1 MSPRIFL
8 HPIVV
13 MLLSLGACSESGRGA
28 GAASD
33 TDSAGIRMVEHP
45 AGEDLPVW
53 TVSGTPTLVIGG
65 GSEEEGVQFAD
76 VVGAALLDDGSIAV
90 ADAGSHALR
99 LFAASGD
106 SMVRIGREGDGPG
119 EFRQIGAVWRLAGDS
134 LAVWDFRASRLAV
147 FSRDGV
153 LRRVVAPQPAPSG
166 SFHPMWG
173 LFADGSFV
181 LGPGMDMAGLLM
193 GGTGAKRDTV
203 PLLRYSADGRLS
215 DTLGV
220 FPGDEKHV
228 LVSSSGFNVRTLP
241 YGRRLRVALG
251 GERLYLATGDQSE
264 IVALTPAGK
273 RVMQVRERRPV
284 ARVTAAD
291 RDAHHQEQLR
301 DLAPEQAKAER
312 MRLDKLPFPTSMAP
326 YAQLLLDRGGFLWVR
341 RTASEAPGKSQ
352 EWLVLAP
359 DGRAIASV
367 RTPAGLEVLDI
378 GADALVGVGRDEM
391 DVEQVRRYV
400 LQREPARP

>member
-1 MSPRIFL
+1 MSLQPVVAAFL
-8 HPIVV
+8 V
-13 MLLSLGACSESGRGA
+13 LAACSESGSGA
-28 GAASD
+28 GAASVG
-33 TDSAGIRMVEHP
+33 DSAGIRMVEHP
-45 AGEDLPVW
+45 ASEELPAW
-53 TVSGTPTLVIGG
+53 RVSETPTLVIGG
-65 GSEEEGVQFAD
+65 GSEEAGVQFAD

-90 ADAGSHALR
+90 ADAGNHAIR

-106 SMVRIGREGDGPG
+106 SVARVGREGDGPG

-134 LAVWDFRASRLAV
+134 LAVWDFRASRLTV

-153 LRRVVAPQPAPSG
+153 LSRVTVPQPAPSG

-181 LGPGMDMAGLLM
+181 LGPGMDMAGLLT
-193 GGTGAKRDTV
+193 GGTRIRRDTV
-203 PLLRYSADGRLS
+203 PLLRYAADGRLS

-241 YGRRLRVALG
+241 YGRRLRAALG

-264 IVALTPAGK
+264 IVALAPDGRRA
-273 RVMQVRERRPV
+273 MLVRERRPV
-284 ARVTAAD
+284 ARVTDAD
-291 RDAHHQEQLR
+291 RDAHHREQLR
-301 DLAPEQAKAER
+301 GLAPEQADAER
-312 MRLDKLPFPTSMAP
+312 KRLDKLPFPTSMAP
-326 YAQLLLDRGGFLWVR
+326 YAQLLLDRSGFLWVR
-341 RTASEAPGKSQ
+341 RTASEAPGKSH

-359 DGRAIASV
+359 DGRALASV
-367 RTPAGLEVLDI
+367 ATPAGLEVLDI
-378 GADALVGVGRDEM
+378 GAEALVGVARDEM

-400 LQREPARP
+400 LRREPARP